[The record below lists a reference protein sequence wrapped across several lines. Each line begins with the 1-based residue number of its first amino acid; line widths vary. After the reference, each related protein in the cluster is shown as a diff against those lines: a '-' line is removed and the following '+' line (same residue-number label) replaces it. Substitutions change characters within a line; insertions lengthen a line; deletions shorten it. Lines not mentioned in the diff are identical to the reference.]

1 MTLMWRWLLRVLTR
15 AHPLVWGLIV
25 GLLIYLSMKTAG
37 IQHALGGLCVDCW
50 VSAVDDPGVV
60 GALGAAGTS
69 VGTKAAKDYITNKV
83 GKGPI
88 FKYKDMYDIASQ
100 DTPEK
105 QAEVAWQKYK
115 SLIMTEHAP
124 EGSLGDEINKTIDRF
139 FDFHKDGID
148 LGEGD
153 DDDP

>member
-1 MTLMWRWLLRVLTR
+1 V
-15 AHPLVWGLIV
+15 AGLVAYVALE
-25 GLLIYLSMKTAG
+25 
-37 IQHALGGLCVDCW
+37 LGGGGNALAWLCVDCW
-50 VSAVDDPGVV
+50 VDSVDDPGVV
-60 GALGAAGTS
+60 AAVTAAGTS
-69 VGTKAAKDYITNKV
+69 VGTKALKDYVTKTV

-115 SLIMTEHAP
+115 SFIMTEHAP
-124 EGSLGDEINKTIDRF
+124 EGSPGDEINDAIDRF

-148 LGEGD
+148 LGESGD
-153 DDDP
+153 DDP